1 MTMPHEPAVLLVHGA
16 WHGAWCWEELRPEL
30 RMLGVDTLAVDL
42 PSTGNAEQGLYADA
56 RALRA
61 TVDAL
66 DRPVVVLAHS
76 YGGFPVTEG
85 LAGASNV
92 VRLIYAAAPLMPEG
106 ECAAGSV
113 RLDSRLVMPPD
124 DASVMYGDLAPDEA
138 VRAVSRLRPHSARA
152 FTDVLTRAAWRDIP
166 STLVLGDSDPWMTEE
181 TVRRSVEHA
190 TEVRRVPGGPSLFYS
205 APVEL
210 AAVVHDV
217 LRRAEPREG
226 VQGCVAGLA

>member
-1 MTMPHEPAVLLVHGA
+1 MTTPHEPAVLLVHGA

-30 RMLGVDTLAVDL
+30 RVLGVDTLAVDL
-42 PSTGNAEQGLYADA
+42 PSTGDAEQGLYADA

-66 DRPVVVLAHS
+66 ARPVVVLAHS

-92 VRLIYAAAPLMPEG
+92 VRLIYAAAPLAAEG
-106 ECAAGSV
+106 ERAAGAALV
-113 RLDSRLVMPPD
+113 EGRLVMPPAD
-124 DASVMYGDLAPDEA
+124 SATMYGDLAPDEV

-152 FTDVLTRAAWRDIP
+152 FTDVLTHAAWRDIP
-166 STLVLGDSDPWMTEE
+166 STLVLGDSDPWMSEE
-181 TVRRSVEHA
+181 LVSRSIA
-190 TEVRRVPGGPSLFYS
+190 RASEVRRVPGGTSLFYS
-205 APVEL
+205 APAEL

-217 LRRAEPREG
+217 VRRTEPRQAG
-226 VQGCVAGLA
+226 KGCVAGLA